1 MIVKILV
8 VAIIALG
15 LNIFLG
21 KYRTH
26 FRKMT
31 IKWWLIIHASIPV
44 IIPLRIY
51 LNTPKI
57 TIPLFIGLAVIG
69 QVVGSRFLSKTNKY
83 KKNEQDEHI

>member
-1 MIVKILV
+1 VNILI

-21 KYRTH
+21 KYRMR

-44 IIPLRIY
+44 IIPLRIC
-51 LNTPKI
+51 LNIPKI
-57 TIPLFIGLAVIG
+57 TIPFFIGLAVIG
-69 QVVGSRFLSKTNKY
+69 QIIGSRFLLKSNKY
-83 KKNEQDEHI
+83 KGNEQKDHI